1 MKGKFKILT
10 VLLTVL
16 TLISLFAFTTLAEN
30 TDAESDRELGES
42 TEANTTEE
50 VYNPAEEIYLAVT
63 ENADKIL
70 SLLALIGSLLVAF
83 AYKRGLLPLLRGG
96 LSALNEVVGSIKSK
110 TDEGGESVKR
120 LEELIEMRLSAAE
133 EVLSSIGESL
143 QSTLTEVRRAEER
156 APDGEELR
164 RLISEEVELLYS
176 IFMSSSLPAYQKDEV
191 ERKILA
197 IREELKANDGQGA

>member
-1 MKGKFKILT
+1 MKGKFKLLT

-16 TLISLFAFTTLAEN
+16 ALISLFAFTTLAEN
-30 TDAESDRELGES
+30 TDAASDSELGES

-133 EVLSSIGESL
+133 EVLSSIGERL
-143 QSTLTEVRRAEER
+143 ESTLTEVRRAEER

-191 ERKILA
+191 ERRILA
-197 IREELKANDGQGA
+197 IREELEANDGQGA

>member
-16 TLISLFAFTTLAEN
+16 ALISLFAFTTLAEN
-30 TDAESDRELGES
+30 TDEASDSELGES

-197 IREELKANDGQGA
+197 IREELEANDGQGA